1 MPLDVAA
8 LALSVFFPVMP
19 FTMTMCV
26 CVCVLNCDCFSDFLS
41 LFSLRTLRRPG
52 LLPSHSLTDS
62 SALCHRTCRLLSSVQ
77 FSSVAFCL
85 PSRADR
91 FAGRA
96 AKLSLQRRLACLLS
110 FFYFF
115 FVLSLT
121 SSTFCLS
128 PTSGIHTHTHTH
140 ALVFSAFHFDYL
152 L

>member
-1 MPLDVAA
+1 MLAVATRRCCTCLVGLFSRHA
-8 LALSVFFPVMP
+8 VHDDH
-19 FTMTMCV
+19 V

-115 FVLSLT
+115 FVLFTHVQHFLPFTHQWNS
-121 SSTFCLS
+121 
-128 PTSGIHTHTHTH
+128 HTHSHSRTCVQCFP
-140 ALVFSAFHFDYL
+140 L
-152 L
+152 